1 MKDSKKQEHNS
12 VTRMLVCNGSYL
24 RVLMVATD
32 RSEELSISPST
43 CVRAR
48 FFFLLCF
55 VWEQRGWGKKGVSI
69 KREPM

>member
-12 VTRMLVCNGSYL
+12 VTRMLVCDGSYL

-32 RSEELSISPST
+32 RSEELGISPST

-48 FFFLLCF
+48 FFFLF
-55 VWEQRGWGKKGVSI
+55 GSRGGGKKGDAH
-69 KREPM
+69 

>member
-24 RVLMVATD
+24 CVLMVATD

-48 FFFLLCF
+48 FFFSSF
-55 VWEQRGWGKKGVSI
+55 VLFGSRGGGE
-69 KREPM
+69 KRG

>member
-48 FFFLLCF
+48 FFFPPLFCLGAEG
-55 VWEQRGWGKKGVSI
+55 VGKKGG
-69 KREPM
+69 EH